1 MDEGRKRRCN
11 VMMVDLIKK
20 EKNDDINEK
29 NDNIDTKNNK
39 RIII

>member
-1 MDEGRKRRCN
+1 
-11 VMMVDLIKK
+11 MMVDLIKK
-20 EKNDDINEK
+20 EKSDDINEK